1 MVTIGLRIQT
11 NSGITDTERVNGT
24 GTGESDTIASEQSG
38 GGIDLT
44 GAMAEMSI
52 SGTGMLDCDN
62 TIQFANGKTSD
73 TSRVKRNRDNE
84 SDTLSSEQ
92 SGGVS
97 ISQDV
102 LEGYSKTDKSGDEA
116 TKTKRVKRMHGRDS
130 DVDSERS
137 GGVALEEKDQ
147 VSMSTTQGK
156 FDSSDAMSKA
166 NILQIPSASRM
177 MAMQS
182 ALLLKLSLEAEL
194 VSPLQRMICPTLA
207 LWPPNEPS
215 SIASPTTALWSIPSI
230 STAQASPMIPTLFP
244 SFTPSMLIRLLTHIP
259 GSSLLPAS
267 KRSLSSNIPTKAPV
281 SSRMAT

>member
-24 GTGESDTIASEQSG
+24 GTEESDTIASERS

-52 SGTGMLDCDN
+52 SGTGMLACDN
-62 TIQFANGKTSD
+62 ITQFANGKTSD

-84 SDTLSSEQ
+84 SGTLSSEC
-92 SGGVS
+92 SGGIS

-102 LEGYSKTDKSGDEA
+102 LEGYSETDKAGDEA
-116 TKTKRVKRMHGRDS
+116 TKTKCVKRMHGRDS

-137 GGVALEEKDQ
+137 GGITLEDEDQ
-147 VSMSTTQGK
+147 VSMPTAQGK
-156 FDSSDAMSKA
+156 FDSDDAMSKA

-177 MAMQS
+177 RTMQS

-194 VSPLQRMICPTLA
+194 MSLLRRIICSTLA
-207 LWPPNEPS
+207 IRPPNEPL
-215 SIASPTTALWSIPSI
+215 SIVSLITALSSIPSI
-230 STAQASPMIPTLFP
+230 STAQASPMIPILFP
-244 SFTPSMLIRLLTHIP
+244 SLTPSMLTPLSTHIP
-259 GSSLLPAS
+259 GSSLPPAF
-267 KRSLSSNIPTKAPV
+267 KRSLSSKIPTKAPV
-281 SSRMAT
+281 NSRTVT